1 MQPRPISVIQQQ
13 MISYAQ
19 TNYGTSVGQPFYYI
33 FHDSNGNAIT
43 PSQANLFILITYIV
57 ATAISLFEQVMF
69 LFQNEIEALV
79 ATSAAGTAQWL
90 RSQCLAFQYSATT
103 PQVVQYNTTTNTI
116 AYPVVNTS
124 LQIITQCAV
133 QTNINN
139 VVLIKV
145 NTTSSGVLSSPQLT
159 AFQSYLN
166 QIVFAGT
173 QYNVISALPDYLMVG
188 VQVYYNGQYTPT
200 ITTDVPNAINNY
212 LANLPYNGNVDLT
225 ELEEAILS
233 AQGVNDVVFTQV
245 EIRAN
250 GVSVGNATK
259 LVNASTTLIPYIP
272 TYAGTA
278 IIDTAA
284 GRTLTDTV
292 SYIPQ

>member
-1 MQPRPISVIQQQ
+1 MTPRPIATIQQQ

-57 ATAISLFEQVMF
+57 AVAISLFEQVMF

-90 RSQCLAFQYSATT
+90 QAQCLAFQYSATT

-124 LQIITQCAV
+124 LQIIKQCAI
-133 QTNINN
+133 QSNINN

-145 NTTSSGVLSSPQLT
+145 NTASAGVLSSPQLT
-159 AFQSYLN
+159 AFQSYIN

-200 ITTDVPNAINNY
+200 ITTTVPAAINNY

-225 ELEEAILS
+225 ALEEAIT
-233 AQGVNDVVFTQV
+233 AVQGVNDVVFTQV

-259 LVNASTTLIPYIP
+259 MVNASTTLIPYIA

-278 IIDTAA
+278 IIDTAT